1 MLTLIVNYVCQFRV
15 IRKNFAFAEMWR
27 CNTKLHDPSEGKVG
41 LPCFEQI
48 WLLNSM
54 NAMVFRVFIFIFFC
68 LEPTL
73 RKDTWM
79 RVISATVMMIF
90 SKVPSWKLP
99 GRIYVLSFFST
110 FTRHFSTCILKG
122 ILQLKILRTCIKI
135 RANSFIKTWVNIMKW
150 KSMKVPLKS
159 SLAKTCDPA
168 FQRTLHQNRWY
179 FTYRYTLLFFSNKRS
194 F

>member
-1 MLTLIVNYVCQFRV
+1 
-15 IRKNFAFAEMWR
+15 
-27 CNTKLHDPSEGKVG
+27 
-41 LPCFEQI
+41 
-48 WLLNSM
+48 M